1 MRRVAVVLAVWVVA
15 VGGALVVANALDS
28 PVGQG
33 ARDEAQPAVP
43 GPVASADGG
52 LANLPPL
59 AMVLDHSLPADIAD
73 LAPIVQAQ
81 RLRALAAKTSGPGRS
96 VELGSVLQLL
106 GDSAGAEAAYREALA
121 RDPGSL
127 GAQVGLA
134 LAAGAT
140 GSDGLIAAAARMRE
154 LALANPRSQL
164 VSFNQGWLEIYRR
177 RGGPAR
183 DAWKRTIALGPRTR
197 LGSISASLLATLEKG
212 SADRNP

>member
-1 MRRVAVVLAVWVVA
+1 MRRVAVVLAVWAVA
-15 VGGALVVANALDS
+15 VGGALVMANALDS

-43 GPVASADGG
+43 GPVASAGGG

-106 GDSAGAEAAYREALA
+106 GDSAGAEAAYREALT
-121 RDPGSL
+121 RD
-127 GAQVGLA
+127 
-134 LAAGAT
+134 
-140 GSDGLIAAAARMRE
+140 
-154 LALANPRSQL
+154 L